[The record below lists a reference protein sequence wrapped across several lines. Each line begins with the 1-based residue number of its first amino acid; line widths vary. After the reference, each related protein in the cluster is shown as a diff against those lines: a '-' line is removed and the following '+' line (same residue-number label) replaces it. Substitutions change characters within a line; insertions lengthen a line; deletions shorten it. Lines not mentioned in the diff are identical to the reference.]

1 MVDGRRVKGRCV
13 KATKANRKN
22 GRCDRAQAVGTAR
35 KTGAAGSNTF
45 TFSGIPHAPG
55 RTYLAG
61 TDLAP
66 PERVP
71 LTEADFASEHE
82 AAALLLPTA
91 VTDDSGRLLPQW
103 APLDESL
110 RPVAPP
116 RKKKTVVVS

>member
-1 MVDGRRVKGRCV
+1 CKEPVDEISAPRRKLAKLLHDLPSFVKR
-13 KATKANRKN
+13 
-22 GRCDRAQAVGTAR
+22 RAWTSALLDLGDTLTGGLPRAR
-35 KTGAAGSNTF
+35 
-45 TFSGIPHAPG
+45 G

-71 LTEADFASEHE
+71 LSEADFADE
-82 AAALLLPTA
+82 AEADAMLRPTA
-91 VTDDSGRLLPQW
+91 VTYAAGRLLPQW
-103 APLDESL
+103 APPDESL